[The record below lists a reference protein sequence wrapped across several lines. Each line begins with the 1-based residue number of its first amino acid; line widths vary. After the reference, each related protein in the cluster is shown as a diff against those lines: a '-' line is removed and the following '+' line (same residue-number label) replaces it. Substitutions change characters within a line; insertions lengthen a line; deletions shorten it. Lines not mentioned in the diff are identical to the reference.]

1 MIDTVEKALALAGRY
16 HDGQEW
22 NVGVPYVVGH
32 LVPVVS
38 LAMRIAEIDGV
49 DPIRTGIVAAFH
61 DSIEDTE
68 ATRESLLADGV
79 DPELVAAIEVLT
91 FDPDRETRREYMI
104 RVATSPIP
112 EVRPTKKGDDLFNSD
127 PVNLAI
133 IALNNPGRANRM
145 EAKYRR
151 DRAILAEFQPVA
163 AP

>member
-1 MIDTVEKALALAGRY
+1 
-16 HDGQEW
+16 
-22 NVGVPYVVGH
+22 
-32 LVPVVS
+32 
-38 LAMRIAEIDGV
+38 
-49 DPIRTGIVAAFH
+49 
-61 DSIEDTE
+61 
-68 ATRESLLADGV
+68 
-79 DPELVAAIEVLT
+79 
-91 FDPDRETRREYMI
+91 MI

-133 IALNNPGRANRM
+133 IALTNPGRANRM